1 MVQFRRLDPLANA
14 GPWQK
19 HRARPVKSF
28 DLPESAYAR
37 LEERRP
43 DLIVIEGD
51 GAVVGRPYRDTL
63 EVHYAFGD
71 VPAFRRSFKELFE
84 RCAAASNK
92 QEAPRGAV
100 IAFRDRPNRALAE
113 TLFWESA
120 LEEAGQWVE
129 MDWTAV
135 PEQPEPADMLDGGF
149 QVREATDGDR
159 DAIAGLEAEVSGM
172 PRLSQAGIESIYAG
186 SRWLRLV
193 EASSGAP
200 AGFVSLRSEPGGW
213 GIIEQVALQ
222 PAVREQLREP
232 LLRWAVAFLR
242 NNGGRRQRCK
252 VYLHDAEELAV
263 MRKLGFTPGE
273 SGVDY
278 TRPVGRDDVRQKV
291 EARQAHGTL
300 IKFGDWR

>member
-28 DLPESAYAR
+28 DLPEAAYAR

-43 DLIVIEGD
+43 ELIVIEGD
-51 GAVVGRPYRDTL
+51 GAVVGWPHRDAL

-71 VPAFRRSFKELFE
+71 VPAFRRSFNELFE

-113 TLFWESA
+113 TLFWEAA

-135 PEQPEPADMLDGGF
+135 PEQPEPGDTLDGGF
-149 QVREATDGDR
+149 RMREATDADR
-159 DAIAGLEAEVSGM
+159 DTIASLEAEVSGL
-172 PRLSQAGIESIYAG
+172 PRLSPGGVDSIYDG
-186 SRWLRLV
+186 SKWMRLV
-193 EASSGAP
+193 ETSSGAP

-213 GIIEQVALQ
+213 GIIEQLVLQ

-242 NNGGRRQRCK
+242 NNGGRRQRRK

-278 TRPVGRDDVRQKV
+278 TRPVSRDDVRQKV